1 MKIKKILILLC
12 ISILLLLSLFQP
24 LRAYEEFYFDEYS
37 IELDVK
43 ENGEIHVK
51 ETFDTNF
58 TGALH
63 GIYIDIPAA
72 YEMMWEDGSVK
83 DYYFPITNVKVNS
96 NHDYLIENYTD
107 GVQIRLGSEY
117 YYASTNE
124 VYSIEYV
131 LHTKDL
137 DLDGRQMLFYNLI
150 SKNWDTYFN
159 KINFRIHL
167 PKEIDANTIV
177 FDTPEGIIKESNDIF
192 SYSYRGNTITGSYN
206 KQLAGNNAITLWIE
220 LPNGYFNFPNMDIYN
235 YIALGISIVFT
246 ALIALIFIKKG
257 KDEPLIPV
265 IEFTAPDG
273 LNSAEVGYV
282 IDGVCDNSDVVSLI
296 LYWAQKGYLTIEDN
310 EQTNELIFH
319 KLTNIPDTENVYE
332 KHMFTKLFATS
343 DSVTTDS
350 LKGTFYQTIQAT
362 IEKVGQKF
370 STKDKRIYQSKA
382 LQVFTWLVAGFPLAI
397 ATAIQLYAQTYAI
410 DFAMIVFG
418 IYATVIAMLTAIL
431 IYCFNR
437 WYSSSTGSKIA
448 SITIVSII
456 TILIVLIS
464 YVIFKSMIPVP
475 LLIVQ
480 ALLCVAIMLMSANMR
495 QRSKYGNELLGRVV
509 GLRDFI
515 LTAEK
520 DRLDMLVKENP
531 TIFYDIL
538 PYAYAFGITDVWSEH
553 FKDIELEPCTWYTYY
568 GTDYNFYRLTR
579 RMNTS
584 MNQFQNAATYIP
596 QTEKS
601 SGGFSGGSGGGFSGG
616 GFGGSGGG
624 GW

>member
-1 MKIKKILILLC
+1 MKKVLILLF
-12 ISILLLLSLFQP
+12 ISILLILSLFQP
-24 LRAYEEFYFDEYS
+24 IRAYEEFYFDEYF

-58 TGALH
+58 TGYLH

-72 YEMMWEDGSVK
+72 YEMTWEDGSIK
-83 DYYFPITNVKVNS
+83 NYYFPITNVKVTS

-117 YYASTNE
+117 HYAEENE
-124 VYSIEYV
+124 IYSIEYII
-131 LHTKDL
+131 HTKDL
-137 DLDGRQMLFYNLI
+137 DLDGRQMLFYNII

-159 KINFRIHL
+159 QVHFTIHL
-167 PKEIDANTIV
+167 PKDIDENTII
-177 FDTPEGIIKESNDIF
+177 FDTPEGIVTESNDVF
-192 SYSYRGNTITGSYN
+192 NYTYRGNTINGTYN
-206 KQLAGNNAITLWIE
+206 HTLEENNAITLWIE
-220 LPNGYFNFPNMDIYN
+220 LPNDYFHFPNLGIYN
-235 YIALGISIVFT
+235 YLALGISIIFT
-246 ALIALIFIKKG
+246 AMIVVIFLKKG

-265 IEFTAPDG
+265 IEFKAPDD

-282 IDGVCDNSDVVSLI
+282 IDGVCDNCDVVSLI

-310 EQTNELIFH
+310 EQANTLTFH
-319 KLTNIPDTENVYE
+319 KLTNLPDTNNSYE
-332 KHMFTKLFATS
+332 KHMFTKLFAS
-343 DSVTTDS
+343 GDSVTTDS
-350 LKGTFYQTIQAT
+350 LKGNFYQTIQTTA
-362 IEKVGQKF
+362 EKINQKY
-370 STKDKRIYQSKA
+370 STKEKRIYQSKG
-382 LQVFTWLVAGFPLAI
+382 LQIFTCLVAGFPLGI
-397 ATAIQLYAQTYAI
+397 ASAMQLYVQTLTIDYAML
-410 DFAMIVFG
+410 ALA
-418 IYATVIAMLTAIL
+418 IYLIVIAISTALL

-437 WYSSSTGSKIA
+437 WYSSTNASKTI
-448 SITIVSII
+448 SLTIVSII
-456 TILIVLIS
+456 TISIIFIS
-464 YVIFKSMIPVP
+464 YLFFKFMIPLAILV
-475 LLIVQ
+475 IQ
-480 ALLCVAIMLMSANMR
+480 TLLCIAIMLMSANMR
-495 QRSKYGNELLGRVV
+495 QRSTYGNELLGKVV

-520 DRLDMLVKENP
+520 DRLDMLAKENP

-553 FKDIELEPCTWYTYY
+553 FKDMELEPCTWYTYY

-584 MNQFQNAATYIP
+584 MNQFQSDATYIP
-596 QTEKS
+596 ETEKS
-601 SGGFSGGSGGGFSGG
+601 SGGFSSGSGGGFSGG